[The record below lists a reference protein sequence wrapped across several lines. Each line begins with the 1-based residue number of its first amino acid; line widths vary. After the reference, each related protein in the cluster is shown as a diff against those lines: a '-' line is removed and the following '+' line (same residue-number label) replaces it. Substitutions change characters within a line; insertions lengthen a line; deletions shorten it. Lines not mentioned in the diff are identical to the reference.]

1 MEWTQDLS
9 VGVEEIDEQHKELF
23 KRIKNL
29 VDAIKNAECKYVID
43 GTISFLEE
51 YAGSHFA
58 VEEKYMEES
67 RYEDLQQHKV
77 QHAIFLNSLAELKKQ
92 SAEPRVKGSSYDLS
106 VTTNQMV
113 VDWIISHIV
122 RIDKKLGEFLK
133 SRGQA

>member
-43 GTISFLEE
+43 GTIGFLEE
-51 YAGSHFA
+51 YAVSHFA
-58 VEEKYMEES
+58 VEEKYMKES
-67 RYEDLQQHKV
+67 RYEDLQQHKA

-133 SRGQA
+133 AREN